1 MKVIKRKKLEPMVR
15 TSTMITVQA
24 MDNVEIDVNVWGDTQ
39 TGRGIFEGIVTHTIE
54 DYDWDETRFLGEV
67 VNHREF
73 ENLFS
78 NKTEKKLFKK
88 KYQDLVN
95 EVDAAVEKSME
106 NLYSSENVISPESLK
121 KSKKYILN
129 SNSITRNNDGCN
141 YVIFTEDKN
150 LLEHYDQLWFARRL
164 YAINTGQSIKR
175 IEVNGKSVYTV
186 EFL

>member
-1 MKVIKRKKLEPMVR
+1 MKVIKRKKLNPMVR

-67 VNHREF
+67 VNPREF

-88 KYQDLVN
+88 KYQDLVD

-129 SNSITRNNDGCN
+129 SNSITRDNDGCN
-141 YVIFTEDKN
+141 YVIFTEDKD
-150 LLEHYDQLWFARRL
+150 LLEHYDQLWFARYL
-164 YAINTGQSIKR
+164 YCLNTKQIATR
-175 IEVNGKSVYTV
+175 MEVNGKSVYTV